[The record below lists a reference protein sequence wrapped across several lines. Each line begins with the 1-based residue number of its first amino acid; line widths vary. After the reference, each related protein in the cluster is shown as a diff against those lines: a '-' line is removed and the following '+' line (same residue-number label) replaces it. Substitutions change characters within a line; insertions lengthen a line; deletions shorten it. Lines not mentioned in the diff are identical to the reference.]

1 MAKKIKVELTTRE
14 VLINAIID
22 FASDEFESSDDY
34 IKLAKKSE
42 IQLIKELISIC
53 EYFRDREIY

>member
-1 MAKKIKVELTTRE
+1 MANKTKEQLTTRE

-42 IQLIKELISIC
+42 IQLIEELISIC
-53 EYFRDREIY
+53 EYFRNREIF